1 MDTPLTRQDEPSL
14 AFGGQALI
22 EGVMMRSS
30 THIVMCVRQPN
41 NEIVTQVEEIK
52 SLTKKHRILGL
63 PFLRGIIVMLETMY
77 YGVKGLFFSANVALE
92 EEEDQITSRELLLVL
107 VIVLA
112 ISSLFI
118 VVPFLLTTFLN
129 LTGMLFNIVEAAI
142 RLSLF
147 ILYIYLVSRWG
158 EFRRVLQYHG
168 AEHKTI
174 NAYESEAALNVE
186 NVSKFSR
193 LNPRCGTSFLF
204 IVMIVSVALFSMIPK
219 TVFYMR
225 IAYRMILI
233 PVLGAIS
240 YELLKLSNRYRNSSI
255 MKIITAPG
263 LAFQRLTTK
272 EPDNDMIEVAVKAL
286 EEVKKLSGS

>member
-1 MDTPLTRQDEPSL
+1 METPLTRQDEPPL

-52 SLTKKHRILGL
+52 SITKKHRILGL
-63 PFLRGIIVMLETMY
+63 PFLRGIILMLETMY

-92 EEEDQITSRELLLVL
+92 EEEDQITSRELLLVI

-142 RLSLF
+142 RLSFF

-174 NAYESEAALNVE
+174 NAYESESALNVE

-219 TVFYMR
+219 TEFYMR
-225 IAYRMILI
+225 IAYRMLLI

-240 YELLKLSNRYRNSSI
+240 YELLKLSDRYRNSSI

-263 LAFQRLTTK
+263 LAFQHLTTK
-272 EPDNDMIEVAVKAL
+272 EPESDMIEVAVKAL
-286 EEVKKLSGS
+286 EEVRKLSGS